1 MQPLF
6 KIDIFA
12 VEIDFHV
19 LADSNALDLGHSKMP
34 HRVAHGVSLRIEN
47 GFLGFNNDVES
58 HLNTLTRIY
67 FTTSARLSLYD
78 VDVPREG
85 RRECNA
91 SIGKFQRR
99 G

>member
-1 MQPLF
+1 VQPFF
-6 KIDIFA
+6 KIDILA
-12 VEIDFHV
+12 VDIDFHV
-19 LADSNALDLGHSKMP
+19 FADSNALDLGHSKML
-34 HRVAHGVSLRIEN
+34 HCVAHGVSLRIEN

-58 HLNTLTRIY
+58 HVNTLTRIC
-67 FTTSARLSLYD
+67 FPTSARLRLYD
-78 VDVPREG
+78 ARVPREG